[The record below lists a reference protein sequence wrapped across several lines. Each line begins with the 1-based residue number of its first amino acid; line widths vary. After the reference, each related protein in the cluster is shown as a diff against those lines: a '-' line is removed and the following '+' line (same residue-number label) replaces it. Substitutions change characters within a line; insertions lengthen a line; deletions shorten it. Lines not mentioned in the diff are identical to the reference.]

1 MNLCAAILLSLQRVN
16 QALREVGYQGWG
28 SAEVPG
34 GDRKRLQEISENMDK
49 IYAL

>member
-1 MNLCAAILLSLQRVN
+1 LAEI
-16 QALREVGYQGWG
+16 GYSGWG

-34 GDRKRLQEISENMDK
+34 GDRNRLKEISMRMDR